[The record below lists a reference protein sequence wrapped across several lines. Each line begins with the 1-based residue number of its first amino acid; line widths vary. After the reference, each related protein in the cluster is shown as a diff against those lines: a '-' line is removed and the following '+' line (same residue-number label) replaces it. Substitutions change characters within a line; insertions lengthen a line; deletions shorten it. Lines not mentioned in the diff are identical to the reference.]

1 MKMRNMNHLIAVIS
15 VIASIL
21 TLIAVLTGMHTL
33 FGIISASVTL
43 AVSLGM
49 YLRVVVGTAALQ
61 MAEKQ
66 EKLVRFA
73 IAQHKDPAVVQQFA
87 EWVKQG
93 DMEFKGAQVAN
104 LIKAADENGEW
115 AGFWLLLIG
124 SQSSYEQIRKELDGY
139 ATIVDH
145 WPIDPEEW
153 SHVILTELKVDEDP
167 AEGSEGDAEPDIP
180 SLP

>member
-1 MKMRNMNHLIAVIS
+1 MKMRNMNHLIAAIS

-33 FGIISASVTL
+33 FGTISASVTL

-61 MAEKQ
+61 VAEKQ

-73 IAQHKDPAVVQQFA
+73 IAQQKDPAVVRQYA

-93 DMEFKGAQVAN
+93 DMEFKGAQIAD
-104 LIKAADENGEW
+104 LIKAVDENGEW
-115 AGFWLLLIG
+115 AGLWLLLIG
-124 SQSSYEQIRKELDGY
+124 SQSSYEQIRKEMDGY

-145 WPIDPEEW
+145 WPIDPEKW
-153 SHVILTELKVDEDP
+153 SHEILTWL
-167 AEGSEGDAEPDIP
+167 EGSECDAEPDIP
-180 SLP
+180 SMS